1 MANVKFSRKE
11 IEKYIKLNEKN
22 LEIINMLGIPVLL
35 NSEHLEIE
43 VFPNRPDIISMHGFI
58 RALKA
63 FMGKEPGLKKYKIN
77 KPEKE
82 FRVKIDSSVN
92 EVRPYT
98 VCAIVKNLAF
108 DNEKIKEII
117 DMQEKLHSTIGRNR
131 KKAAIGIYPLEKI
144 KLPITYEA
152 KKPDEIKFTPLE
164 STEEMTASE
173 ILRKHPTGREFA
185 SLLEKHE
192 KYPIFV
198 DSAKKILSMPPVIN
212 SNDTGKITS
221 STKDVFIECSGF
233 NLDVLK
239 KTLNIVVSTL
249 AEMGGK
255 IYALNLDYEKNKI
268 ITPDFEPQ
276 IQKISLENTNK
287 LLGLDLKEKDLEKL
301 LAKMGFEYKKGK
313 VLIPAWRTD
322 ILHEVDIIED
332 IAIAYGYDLLKP
344 KIPEVATIAE
354 ENRENNMKRKI
365 AEILIGLGFLETSSY
380 HLIKKEEA
388 EYFKSE
394 QKIEVENS
402 KTEYKLLRPN
412 LLIPALRILAE
423 NKDNEYP
430 QNIFEIDKV
439 FSLDK
444 KSETSIKEKESLIIS
459 MAPGNFTETKRI
471 LNYLTKMLSLKYE
484 LKESSVKGL
493 IEGRAGSILI
503 NNKNIGYIGELHPE
517 TLRAFDIKTP
527 VSVLEISLDE
537 IFDLLDNEE

>member
-22 LEIINMLGIPVLL
+22 LEIINMLGIPALL
-35 NSEHLEIE
+35 DSEHLEIE